1 MIEPSIYYGFGVAVL
16 SIFITGFYTPLQ
28 PFKDWLLDKL
38 PNNSLFNSFIIVMNC
53 SKCFSLILSLLLFWD
68 ILAACLI
75 SLTAYFIN
83 HLIDRVEAWYQ

>member
-1 MIEPSIYYGFGVAVL
+1 MIEPTIYYGFGVAVL
-16 SIFITGFYTPLQ
+16 SVFITGFYTPLQ

-38 PNNSLFNSFIIVMNC
+38 PDNYLGRTCRTVFNC
-53 SKCFSLILSLLLFWD
+53 PKCFSFIFSLILFWD

-83 HLIDRVEAWYQ
+83 HFIDRVESWYE

>member
-28 PFKDWLLDKL
+28 PFKDSLLDRL
-38 PNNSLFNSFIIVMNC
+38 PDNYIGTSCRTAFNCAKCMSFI
-53 SKCFSLILSLLLFWD
+53 FSLILFWD
-68 ILAACLI
+68 VLASCLI